1 MGTLYYVVTFC
12 KPEIVSKFKSLKI
25 LLEAQTKR
33 NAKWTQPIRMKRI
46 FLSGLRECGQRC
58 FEVDSF

>member
-1 MGTLYYVVTFC
+1 MDSTY
-12 KPEIVSKFKSLKI
+12 KNE
-25 LLEAQTKR
+25 E
-33 NAKWTQPIRMKRI
+33 RI